1 MSTFFGIIS
10 ITAESTF
17 GGGVKF
23 YGPTFNI
30 ILTDYVNNL
39 VLTDSLE

>member
-1 MSTFFGIIS
+1 MSIFLGIIS
-10 ITAESTF
+10 TTAESTF

-23 YGPTFNI
+23 YGPTFKI
-30 ILTDYVNNL
+30 ILTESVKSL